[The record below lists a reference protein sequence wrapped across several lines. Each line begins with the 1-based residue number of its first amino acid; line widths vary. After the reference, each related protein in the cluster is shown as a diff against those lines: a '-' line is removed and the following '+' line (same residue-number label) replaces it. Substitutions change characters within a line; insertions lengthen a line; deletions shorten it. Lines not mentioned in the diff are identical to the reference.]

1 MSSKESFGKK
11 SFRFF
16 VGYKDD
22 EKVKQL
28 CKVPPKLSEY
38 SKVFIKT
45 KHMYFLIKDNE

>member
-1 MSSKESFGKK
+1 MSNKESFGKN

-38 SKVFIKT
+38 SKVFMKLNTCI
-45 KHMYFLIKDNE
+45 F